1 MDHVDPVP
9 PSPQVSNDHIADIPE
24 IRDDFYYFQNL
35 VFKVEDT
42 LFCVPRNAFE
52 RPNGNFF
59 SDALFSIPGP
69 GENGEQIEGRGDKH
83 PLILSGVSK
92 EHFRGFLRVMYPLT
106 TKYEDW
112 VGVLHLSTMWGF
124 VEIRE
129 RSIQAVS
136 VFLDDKPVIDKILL
150 ARKYHVKDWLFAG
163 YTALVLQ
170 DQLDFNELLSALDPL
185 TVARLFYVRET
196 FLRSQ
201 LSKLPFSENTIRRK
215 WGAAAT
221 GAGFQIDKSMDLPYG
236 SDLLDSTHAFADS
249 PVPGG
254 SQTDEEDPQ
263 PSVHP
268 NFNFELVV
276 FQVGETLFKVI
287 KNGFQVPGTIFE
299 AMFSLPPGGEAP
311 VEGTSLETPI
321 VLEGVGVL
329 HLATMWEFA
338 EIRAKAIAAL
348 SVLNP
353 ERELTEKISLGARYG
368 IVDWLRD
375 GYTELVQRSTLK
387 MEDLRG
393 SSFPVSW
400 ETTAK
405 IFCARD
411 SLSPNNFSNYSCC
424 GSGHGPSYTNPP
436 KHCRCRVVK
445 AVDEAFS
452 ADFEAL
458 NDNPISSGPPL
469 PTNHEAEPS
478 SKKKKGKRK

>member
-1 MDHVDPVP
+1 
-9 PSPQVSNDHIADIPE
+9 
-24 IRDDFYYFQNL
+24 
-35 VFKVEDT
+35 
-42 LFCVPRNAFE
+42 
-52 RPNGNFF
+52 
-59 SDALFSIPGP
+59 
-69 GENGEQIEGRGDKH
+69 
-83 PLILSGVSK
+83 
-92 EHFRGFLRVMYPLT
+92 
-106 TKYEDW
+106 
-112 VGVLHLSTMWGF
+112 
-124 VEIRE
+124 
-129 RSIQAVS
+129 
-136 VFLDDKPVIDKILL
+136 
-150 ARKYHVKDWLFAG
+150 
-163 YTALVLQ
+163 
-170 DQLDFNELLSALDPL
+170 
-185 TVARLFYVRET
+185 
-196 FLRSQ
+196 
-201 LSKLPFSENTIRRK
+201 
-215 WGAAAT
+215 
-221 GAGFQIDKSMDLPYG
+221 MDLPYG

-321 VLEGVGVL
+321 VLEGVGEDHFHAFLRVLYPFTGQPAVVEYAEWVGAL

-411 SLSPNNFSNYSCC
+411 SLSSDNFSNYSCC
-424 GSGHGPSYTNPP
+424 GSWHGPSYTNPP
-436 KHCRCRVVK
+436 KHCRCRIVK

-478 SKKKKGKRK
+478 SKKKKGKKRS